1 MIRVSPTTLTQTSL
15 ALNKKRPKKKFGTVI
30 KRNPS
35 TSKKIPKY
43 CTLLPEFIMGKM
55 HIRIYRKNNPFLS

>member
-1 MIRVSPTTLTQTSL
+1 MRRVSPTTLTQTSL

-35 TSKKIPKY
+35 INKKIPKY
-43 CTLLPEFIMGKM
+43 CTLLPEFIMGNR
-55 HIRIYRKNNPFLS
+55 HIQIERKNNPFLS